1 MDDQLT
7 LRLPTALAR
16 QLDQRAR
23 AAGVKRSQLVRE
35 ALAAYLS
42 VDPAGTASRSAA
54 AVHERIAP
62 FLGALQLDRKAAE
75 RDELA
80 RRLRRHNW
88 RE

>member
-1 MDDQLT
+1 MNDQLT
-7 LRLPTALAR
+7 LRLPAALAR

-23 AAGVKRSQLVRE
+23 AAGVKRSQLMRE

-42 VDPAGTASRSAA
+42 IDTDAGARSTA

-62 FLGALQLDRKAAE
+62 FLGALQLDHKSAE
-75 RDELA
+75 RDDLA
-80 RRLRRHNW
+80 RRLRQHNW

>member
-1 MDDQLT
+1 MNDQLT
-7 LRLPTALAR
+7 LRLPSALAR

-23 AAGVKRSQLVRE
+23 AAGVKRSQLVRD

-42 VDPAGTASRSAA
+42 VDTDTGARSPA

-62 FLGALQLDRKAAE
+62 FLGALQLDHKAAE
-75 RDELA
+75 RDDLA
-80 RRLRRHNW
+80 RRLRQHNW

>member
-1 MDDQLT
+1 MPLMSRT
-7 LRLPTALAR
+7 GPLGLALV
-16 QLDQRAR
+16 L
-23 AAGVKRSQLVRE
+23 AAP
-35 ALAAYLS
+35 LAAYLS
-42 VDPAGTASRSAA
+42 VDPVGTASRSAA

>member
-1 MDDQLT
+1 MNGQLT
-7 LRLPTALAR
+7 LRLPAALAR

-35 ALAAYLS
+35 AIAAYLRT
-42 VDPAGTASRSAA
+42 DAEPRTAPAVREQ
-54 AVHERIAP
+54 VAP

-75 RDELA
+75 RDELT

>member
-7 LRLPTALAR
+7 LRLPTTLAR

-23 AAGVKRSQLVRE
+23 AAGIKRSQLVRE

-42 VDPAGTASRSAA
+42 VDATDTTARSAS